1 MKLYDTNFKPSFSGH
16 ETFPLR
22 HGWLKKAYDFIKNNE
37 STEGKNPF
45 ANEHAIAFFGV
56 GKNMV
61 ISIRHWAQLAGITE
75 EGKNQEITT
84 SEIADSLLSQS
95 GDDPYFENPNSV
107 WLTHFNVASNP
118 SCTSWYWLFNHF
130 NEIEFSRETIQSSL
144 KKFIDDRGWK
154 APSDSTLK
162 RDVDCLLRFY
172 TTSKNKDGSVQEDSM
187 DSLCSELLLLQK
199 SETKNQFRLNRA
211 EKHTLGDHLF
221 FYCLALFWAR
231 YSSSDSIS
239 LEAICFEPGSPGRI
253 FLLDEESIITRLMNA
268 SKITDR
274 AFNWSE
280 TAGLKQII
288 KNVEIDQAFL
298 RNLFSK
304 IYLDVS

>member
-1 MKLYDTNFKPSFSGH
+1 MKLYDTKFKPSFSGH

-22 HGWLKKAYDFIKNNE
+22 HGWLKKAYDFIEKNE

-45 ANEHAIAFFGV
+45 ADEQAIAFFGV

-61 ISIRHWAQLAGITE
+61 ISIRPWAQVAGITE
-75 EGKNQEITT
+75 EGKNQDIST
-84 SEIADSLLSQS
+84 SEIADAILSQRGS
-95 GDDPYFENPNSV
+95 DPYFENPNSV

-144 KKFIDDRGWK
+144 KKFIDERGWK

-162 RDVDCLLRFY
+162 RDVDCLIRFY

-187 DSLCSELLLLQK
+187 DSLCSELLLVQK
-199 SETKNQFRLNRA
+199 SEAKNQLRLNRG
-211 EKHTLGDHLF
+211 EKHTLGDQLF
-221 FYCLALFWAR
+221 FYCLAMFWAQH
-231 YSSSDSIS
+231 SSSDSVS

-268 SKITDR
+268 SKITDG
-274 AFNWSE
+274 AFIWSE

-298 RNLFSK
+298 CNLFSK
-304 IYLDVS
+304 IF